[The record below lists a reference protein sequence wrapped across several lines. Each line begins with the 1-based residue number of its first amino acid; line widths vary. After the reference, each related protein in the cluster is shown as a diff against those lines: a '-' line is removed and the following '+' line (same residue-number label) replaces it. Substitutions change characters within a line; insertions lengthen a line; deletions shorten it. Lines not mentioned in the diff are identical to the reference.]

1 MCIDIFIDI
10 HIYVSGYNISRS
22 LIWLLWVIWQY
33 YLWYNKATKEYF
45 DLQSSLRTSLLRIS
59 SIYIYPVDKSS
70 LDSSYDLLQSCHFWI
85 SNLWDDCAHQS
96 CQRLSVGTDSVTLSS
111 KASQISYLQCKLV
124 TQLSPKVTQ
133 HRLCL
138 IAL

>member
-1 MCIDIFIDI
+1 MYWYIYWYS
-10 HIYVSGYNISRS
+10 HIYVSGYDISRS
-22 LIWLLWVIWQY
+22 LIWLFWVIWQY

-45 DLQSSLRTSLLRIS
+45 DLQSSLRTSLLWIS
-59 SIYIYPVDKSS
+59 SIYITLWISSVLTQTIIYYNPVT
-70 LDSSYDLLQSCHFWI
+70 FWI
-85 SNLWDDCAHQS
+85 SDLWDDWTHQF
-96 CQRLSVGTDSVTLSS
+96 CQRLSVGTDSVILSS

-124 TQLSPKVTQ
+124 IQLSPKVTQ